1 MSGRATM
8 SQPDKRASILVVDDE
23 EGIQRALK
31 RVLSRKYHTDAVG
44 SGEEAIRKLEKRDYD
59 IAIVDLRMPEMDG
72 FQLLRTIKLYRP
84 ETEVIIM
91 SGSASEQKL
100 IEAIRDQAFY
110 FVTKPF
116 QKEVIE
122 TLVERC
128 VWTQRLE
135 RENLAHTRQLER
147 FLEQAKEFQASLLPA
162 GCPSLPGISCGVTYM
177 PSEVLGGDFY
187 DFHTVSKRS
196 AALVIAD
203 VFGHGVL
210 AAMRTGIVKSLFA
223 NAVREDPTPAHL
235 VQTIDKAM
243 NRFEGESPLTLFYGM
258 LNLDDMSLSY
268 ANAGHPGPVLFSQ
281 NGGMKVLRSTA
292 SLLGAKIPLPRHP
305 ERKTQVAYGDA
316 LVLYTD
322 GVLEAVDAD
331 HRWFGLDNLTRV
343 IREHSDAPA
352 SGLAEEICRAAK
364 RFARGGLPS
373 DDMTAMVLQFEE
385 PEWPGPVI

>member
-1 MSGRATM
+1 M

-31 RVLSRKYHTDAVG
+31 RVLSRKYHTDTVG

-91 SGSASEQKL
+91 SGSASEEKL

-116 QKEVIE
+116 HKEVIE

-147 FLEQAKEFQASLLPA
+147 YLEQAKEFQASLLPT
-162 GCPSLPGISCGVTYM
+162 GCPSIPGIRCGVKYM

-187 DFHTVSKRS
+187 DFHALSKRS
-196 AALVIAD
+196 VALIIAD

-223 NAVREDPTPAHL
+223 DAVRQDPSPVH
-235 VQTIDKAM
+235 VIRTIDKAM
-243 NRFEGESPLTLFYGM
+243 NRFEGESPLTLFYGI
-258 LNLDDMSLSY
+258 LNLDESSLSY
-268 ANAGHPGPVLFSQ
+268 ANAGHPGPVLYRK
-281 NGGMKVLRSTA
+281 NGETKALDSTA
-292 SLLGAKIPLPRHP
+292 SLLGAKIPLPKHP
-305 ERKTQVAYGDA
+305 ERKARVALADT

-331 HRWFGLDNLTRV
+331 HRWFGLENLTRV
-343 IREHSDAPA
+343 IREHSDVHP
-352 SGLAEEICRAAK
+352 SVLANDICRAAK
-364 RFARGGLPS
+364 RFASGGLPS
-373 DDMTAMVLQFEE
+373 DDMTAMVLRFEE
-385 PEWPGPVI
+385 PEWPGPII

>member
-1 MSGRATM
+1 M

-31 RVLSRKYHTDAVG
+31 RVLSRKYHTDTAS

-72 FQLLRTIKLYRP
+72 FHLLRTIKLYRP

-91 SGSASEQKL
+91 SGSASEEKL

-116 QKEVIE
+116 HKEVIE

-135 RENLAHTRQLER
+135 RENLAHTRELER
-147 FLEQAKEFQASLLPA
+147 YLEQAKDFQASLLPT
-162 GCPSLPGISCGVTYM
+162 GCPSVSGIRCGVKYM
-177 PSEVLGGDFY
+177 PSEVIGGDFY
-187 DFHTVSKRS
+187 DFHALSKRS
-196 AALVIAD
+196 AAFIIAD

-223 NAVREDPTPAHL
+223 DAVRENPSPDH
-235 VQTIDKAM
+235 VIWTIDEAM
-243 NRFEGESPLTLFYGM
+243 NRFEGESPLTVFYGIV
-258 LNLDDMSLSY
+258 NLDEMSLSY
-268 ANAGHPGPVLFSQ
+268 ANAGHPGPVLYRKE
-281 NGGMKVLRSTA
+281 GETEVLDSTA
-292 SLLGAKIPLPRHP
+292 SLLGAKIPLSRHLN
-305 ERKTQVAYGDA
+305 RKVQIGYGET
-316 LVLYTD
+316 LVLHTD
-322 GVLEAVDAD
+322 GVLEAIDAD
-331 HRWFGLDNLTRV
+331 HRWFGLENLTRV
-343 IREHSDAPA
+343 IREHSQLPP
-352 SGLAEEICRAAK
+352 SILAEEICLAAK
-364 RFARGGLPS
+364 RFSSGGLPS
-373 DDMTAMVLQFEE
+373 DDMTAMVLRFEE